1 MFKEGIG
8 MIRVIGINHKTAP
21 VDIREKVAFTPE
33 GLSETLEKIRLDI
46 DANSNDKDDP
56 QDDKNRK
63 KNNEIIILSTCNR
76 TEIYSFSDYSSEQ
89 ITNLL
94 PKHNGITE
102 ADINQY
108 SYEHEGDEATRHIMR
123 VASGLDSMV
132 LGEPQI
138 FGQLKTALKTASEY
152 KTAGSTLKRLMQHT
166 FLTAKKVRTRT
177 GIGSNPVSVAF
188 AAVNLA
194 KQIFSQMDTKTALL
208 IGAGETIELVGK
220 HLKTANIGKVIIAN
234 RNVEKATLLAEE
246 FNGVGI
252 SLQEIGEYLADADI
266 VISSTAAPMPIIGKV
281 IIANRNVEKATLL
294 AEEFNGVGISL
305 QEIGEYLAD
314 ADIVISSTA
323 APMPIIGKGTVEA
336 ALKKRKHKPIFM
348 VDIAVPRDIEAEVG
362 DLDDIFLYTVDDLQS
377 VIEDNLKSR
386 QDAAEQGELMIND
399 EVENFMNWLR
409 AQDQMDIIKR
419 YRDKIGTIQN
429 DTLEKA
435 QKLLRNGSS
444 ADEALKFLAHTL
456 TNKLAHDAT
465 VAMNK
470 AAHAGDSKLLEA
482 SNKLLN
488 LSNSDNALSKDKSH
502 PTPTDKENK

>member
-1 MFKEGIG
+1 

-21 VDIREKVAFTPE
+21 IDIREKVAFTPE
-33 GLSETLEKIRLDI
+33 NLFQTLEKIRTDI
-46 DANSNDKDDP
+46 DKNVIEKDD
-56 QDDKNRK
+56 K
-63 KNNEIIILSTCNR
+63 KNEIIILSTCNR
-76 TEIYSFSDYSSEQ
+76 TEIYSYSGSNSEYDSDQ
-89 ITNLL
+89 LTAWL
-94 PKHNGITE
+94 PQQSGITK
-102 ADINQY
+102 ADIDKY
-108 SYEHEGDEATRHIMR
+108 TYEHQGDDATRHIMR

-152 KTAGSTLKRLMQHT
+152 KTAGSTLKRLMQHA
-166 FLTAKKVRTRT
+166 FLTAKKVRTQT

-194 KQIFSQMDTKTALL
+194 KQIFSTLDTKTALL

-220 HLKTANIGKVIIAN
+220 HLKKTDIGKVIIAN
-234 RNVEKATLLAEE
+234 RNVDKATKLAEE

-252 SLQEIGEYLADADI
+252 SLQD
-266 VISSTAAPMPIIGKV
+266 
-281 IIANRNVEKATLL
+281 
-294 AEEFNGVGISL
+294 
-305 QEIGEYLAD
+305 IGEYLAD

-362 DLDDIFLYTVDDLQS
+362 DLDDIYLYTVDDLQS

-386 QDAAEQGELMIND
+386 QDAAAHGELMID
-399 EVENFMNWLR
+399 EEVQNFMGWLR

-429 DTLEKA
+429 NTLAKA
-435 QKLLRNGSS
+435 QKLLRNGST
-444 ADEALKFLAHTL
+444 ADEALQFLAHTL

-482 SNKLLN
+482 SDKLLN
-488 LSNSDNALSKDKSH
+488 LSDTIEAKSQESSVQNNSVQPNNDKDNK
-502 PTPTDKENK
+502 

>member
-1 MFKEGIG
+1 

-33 GLSETLEKIRLDI
+33 GLSHTLEKIRIEI
-46 DANSNDKDDP
+46 DQKTINKSDKAN
-56 QDDKNRK
+56 
-63 KNNEIIILSTCNR
+63 EVIILSTCNR
-76 TEIYSFSDYSSEQ
+76 TEIYSFTDYSSEQ
-89 ITNLL
+89 ITAWL
-94 PKHNGITE
+94 PQHNGITK
-102 ADINQY
+102 ADIDKY
-108 SYEHEGDEATRHIMR
+108 TYEHQGDDATRHIMR

-166 FLTAKKVRTRT
+166 FLTAKKVRTQT

-194 KQIFSQMDTKTALL
+194 KQIFSTLDTKTALL

-220 HLKTANIGKVIIAN
+220 HLQKTNIGKVIIAN
-234 RNVEKATLLAEE
+234 RNVEKATKLAEE

-252 SLQEIGEYLADADI
+252 SLQD
-266 VISSTAAPMPIIGKV
+266 
-281 IIANRNVEKATLL
+281 
-294 AEEFNGVGISL
+294 
-305 QEIGEYLAD
+305 IGEYLAD

-362 DLDDIFLYTVDDLQS
+362 DLDDIYLYTVDDLQS

-386 QDAAEQGELMIND
+386 QDAAAQGELMIND
-399 EVENFMNWLR
+399 EVQNFMSWFR

-419 YRDKIGTIQN
+419 YRDKIGSIQN
-429 DTLEKA
+429 DTLGKA
-435 QKLLRNGSS
+435 QKLLKNGAS
-444 ADEALKFLAHTL
+444 ADEALQFLAHTL

-482 SNKLLN
+482 SSKLLN
-488 LSNSDNALSKDKSH
+488 LSDNDSASTVQASRSDKTKIN
-502 PTPTDKENK
+502 KENK

>member
-1 MFKEGIG
+1 
-8 MIRVIGINHKTAP
+8 
-21 VDIREKVAFTPE
+21 
-33 GLSETLEKIRLDI
+33 
-46 DANSNDKDDP
+46 
-56 QDDKNRK
+56 
-63 KNNEIIILSTCNR
+63 
-76 TEIYSFSDYSSEQ
+76 
-89 ITNLL
+89 
-94 PKHNGITE
+94 
-102 ADINQY
+102 
-108 SYEHEGDEATRHIMR
+108 
-123 VASGLDSMV
+123 
-132 LGEPQI
+132 
-138 FGQLKTALKTASEY
+138 
-152 KTAGSTLKRLMQHT
+152 
-166 FLTAKKVRTRT
+166 
-177 GIGSNPVSVAF
+177 VSVAF

-194 KQIFSQMDTKTALL
+194 KQIFSTLDTKTALL

-220 HLKTANIGKVIIAN
+220 HLKKAN
-234 RNVEKATLLAEE
+234 
-246 FNGVGI
+246 
-252 SLQEIGEYLADADI
+252 
-266 VISSTAAPMPIIGKV
+266 IGKV

-336 ALKKRKHKPIFM
+336 ALKVRKHKPIFM

-362 DLDDIFLYTVDDLQS
+362 DLDDIYLYTVDDLQS

-399 EVENFMNWLR
+399 EVENFMSWLR

-419 YRDKIGTIQN
+419 YRDKIGSIQN

-435 QKLLRNGSS
+435 QKLLKNGSS
-444 ADEALKFLAHTL
+444 PEDALQFLAHTL

-488 LSNSDNALSKDKSH
+488 LADIKQ
-502 PTPTDKENK
+502 TQTDKEDK

>member
-1 MFKEGIG
+1 
-8 MIRVIGINHKTAP
+8 MIKVIGINHKTAP
-21 VDIREKVAFTPE
+21 VDVREKVAFTPE
-33 GLSETLEKIRLDI
+33 GLSDTLEKIRIDI
-46 DANSNDKDDP
+46 DQATSKKD
-56 QDDKNRK
+56 NK
-63 KNNEIIILSTCNR
+63 KNEVIILSTCNR
-76 TEIYSFSDYSSEQ
+76 TEIYSFSDHESEYKSEE
-89 ITNLL
+89 ISAWL
-94 PKHNGITE
+94 PTQNGISKEEIEKYT
-102 ADINQY
+102 
-108 SYEHEGDEATRHIMR
+108 YEHQDDDATRHIMR

-152 KTAGSTLKRLMQHT
+152 KTAGSTLKRLMQHA
-166 FLTAKKVRTRT
+166 FLTAKKVRTQT

-194 KQIFSQMDTKTALL
+194 KQIFSNLDSKTALL

-220 HLKTANIGKVIIAN
+220 HLQKTNIGKVIIAN
-234 RNVEKATLLAEE
+234 RNVDKATKLAEE

-252 SLQEIGEYLADADI
+252 SLQD
-266 VISSTAAPMPIIGKV
+266 
-281 IIANRNVEKATLL
+281 
-294 AEEFNGVGISL
+294 
-305 QEIGEYLAD
+305 IGEYLAD

-362 DLDDIFLYTVDDLQS
+362 DLDDIYLYTVDDLQS

-386 QDAAEQGELMIND
+386 QDAAEQGEIMIDD
-399 EVENFMNWLR
+399 EVQNFMNWLR

-419 YRDKIGTIQN
+419 YRDKIGSIQN

-444 ADEALKFLAHTL
+444 PEEALQFLAHTL

-488 LSNSDNALSKDKSH
+488 ISDIAEPKH
-502 PTPTDKENK
+502 HTPSTLTDKEDK

>member
-1 MFKEGIG
+1 

-21 VDIREKVAFTPE
+21 VEIREKVAFTPE
-33 GLSETLEKIRLDI
+33 GLTQTLEKICNDI
-46 DANSNDKDDP
+46 NEKNNNSDGS
-56 QDDKNRK
+56 KNIEK
-63 KNNEIIILSTCNR
+63 NEIIILSTCNR
-76 TEIYSFSDYSSEQ
+76 TEIYSFSEYSTDQ
-89 ITNLL
+89 ISAWL

-102 ADINQY
+102 ADISKY
-108 SYEHEGDEATRHIMR
+108 SYVHQGDDATRHIMR

-138 FGQLKTALKTASEY
+138 FGQLKSALKTASEH
-152 KTAGSTLKRLMQHT
+152 KTAGSTLKRLMQHA

-194 KQIFSQMDTKTALL
+194 KQIFSTLDTKTALL

-220 HLKTANIGKVIIAN
+220 HLQKTNIGKVIIAN
-234 RNVEKATLLAEE
+234 RDVEKA
-246 FNGVGI
+246 
-252 SLQEIGEYLADADI
+252 S
-266 VISSTAAPMPIIGKV
+266 K
-281 IIANRNVEKATLL
+281 L

-336 ALKKRKHKPIFM
+336 ALKKRKRKPIFM

-362 DLDDIFLYTVDDLQS
+362 DLEDIYLYTVDDLQS

-399 EVENFMNWLR
+399 EVDNFMGWLR

-419 YRDKIGTIQN
+419 YRDKIGSIQN

-435 QKLLRNGSS
+435 QKLLKNGSS
-444 ADEALKFLAHTL
+444 ADEALQFLAHTL

-488 LSNSDNALSKDKSH
+488 LSDNSQTN
-502 PTPTDKENK
+502 TDKDNK

>member
-1 MFKEGIG
+1 

-21 VDIREKVAFTPE
+21 VDIREKVAFTPD
-33 GLSETLEKIRLDI
+33 GLSSTLEKIRLDI
-46 DANSNDKDDP
+46 EQSQTETTNPAPEKKANKD
-56 QDDKNRK
+56 
-63 KNNEIIILSTCNR
+63 NEIIILSTCNR
-76 TEIYSFSDYSSEQ
+76 TEIYAFSDYSAAQLSDW
-89 ITNLL
+89 L

-102 ADINQY
+102 ADIAKY
-108 SYEHEGDEATRHIMR
+108 SYEHHGEDATRHIMR

-194 KQIFSQMDTKTALL
+194 KQIFSRLDTKTALL

-220 HLKTANIGKVIIAN
+220 HLKKANIGKVIIAN
-234 RNVEKATLLAEE
+234 RNVEKAT
-246 FNGVGI
+246 
-252 SLQEIGEYLADADI
+252 
-266 VISSTAAPMPIIGKV
+266 
-281 IIANRNVEKATLL
+281 RL

-336 ALKKRKHKPIFM
+336 ALKTRKHKPIFM

-399 EVENFMNWLR
+399 EVDNFMSWLR

-429 DTLEKA
+429 DTLAKA
-435 QKLLRNGSS
+435 QKLLKNGAS
-444 ADEALKFLAHTL
+444 ADEALQFLAHTL

-488 LSNSDNALSKDKSH
+488 LSNNDHVKNQHIKATAEIDKKDN
-502 PTPTDKENK
+502 PTPIDKEIK

>member
-1 MFKEGIG
+1 
-8 MIRVIGINHKTAP
+8 MIKVIGINHKTAP

-33 GLSETLEKIRLDI
+33 GLSQTLEKIRTDI
-46 DANSNDKDDP
+46 IQDTLLENNKSN
-56 QDDKNRK
+56 
-63 KNNEIIILSTCNR
+63 EVIILSTCNR
-76 TEIYSFSDYSSEQ
+76 TEIYSFSGGSSNNSGHSTENIPKRDSSYSSDQ
-89 ITNLL
+89 ITAWL
-94 PKHNGITE
+94 PQQNGITK
-102 ADINQY
+102 ADIEKHT
-108 SYEHEGDEATRHIMR
+108 YEHQGDDATRHIMR

-152 KTAGSTLKRLMQHT
+152 QTAGSTLKRLMQHA
-166 FLTAKKVRTRT
+166 FLTAKKVRTQT

-194 KQIFSQMDTKTALL
+194 KQIFSNLETKTALL

-220 HLKTANIGKVIIAN
+220 HLAKANIGKVIIAN
-234 RNVEKATLLAEE
+234 RNVEKATKLAEE

-252 SLQEIGEYLADADI
+252 SLQEIGEYL
-266 VISSTAAPMPIIGKV
+266 P
-281 IIANRNVEKATLL
+281 
-294 AEEFNGVGISL
+294 
-305 QEIGEYLAD
+305 D

-362 DLDDIFLYTVDDLQS
+362 DLDDIYLYTVDDLQS

-386 QDAAEQGELMIND
+386 QDAAAQGELMID
-399 EVENFMNWLR
+399 EEVQNFGSWLR

-419 YRDKIGTIQN
+419 YRDKIATIQN

-444 ADEALKFLAHTL
+444 PEETLQFLAHTL

-470 AAHAGDSKLLEA
+470 AAHAGDIKLLEA

-488 LSNSDNALSKDKSH
+488 LNDETSTVNKQPRKTNKDNK
-502 PTPTDKENK
+502 

>member
-1 MFKEGIG
+1 

-33 GLSETLEKIRLDI
+33 HLSGTLEKIRIDI
-46 DANSNDKDDP
+46 DQKP
-56 QDDKNRK
+56 TK
-63 KNNEIIILSTCNR
+63 KNELKQEFIILSTCNR
-76 TEIYSFSDYSSEQ
+76 TEIYSYSDSSPEQ
-89 ITNLL
+89 IASLL
-94 PKHNGITE
+94 PQQNGITKS
-102 ADINQY
+102 DIEKY
-108 SYEHEGDEATRHIMR
+108 SYQHQGDEATRHIMR

-152 KTAGSTLKRLMQHT
+152 RTAGSTLKRLMQHA
-166 FLTAKKVRTRT
+166 FLTAKKVRTQT

-194 KQIFSQMDTKTALL
+194 KQIFSTLDTKTALL

-220 HLKTANIGKVIIAN
+220 HLKNANIGKVIIAN
-234 RNVEKATLLAEE
+234 RNVEKATKLAEE

-252 SLQEIGEYLADADI
+252 SLQDIGEYL
-266 VISSTAAPMPIIGKV
+266 V
-281 IIANRNVEKATLL
+281 
-294 AEEFNGVGISL
+294 
-305 QEIGEYLAD
+305 D

-323 APMPIIGKGTVEA
+323 APMPIIGKGTVEG

-386 QDAAEQGELMIND
+386 QDAAKQGELMIED
-399 EVENFMNWLR
+399 EVQNFMSWLR
-409 AQDQMDIIKR
+409 AQDQIDIIKR
-419 YRDKIGTIQN
+419 YRDKIGTIQS
-429 DTLEKA
+429 DTLVKA
-435 QKLLRNGSS
+435 QKLLKNGST
-444 ADEALKFLAHTL
+444 AEDALQFLAHTL

-470 AAHAGDSKLLEA
+470 AAHAGDMDLLEA

-488 LSNSDNALSKDKSH
+488 LSDKTVDKPKNSSSNFSNKISKNND
-502 PTPTDKENK
+502 TNKEENEQ

>member
-1 MFKEGIG
+1 
-8 MIRVIGINHKTAP
+8 MIKVIGINHKTAP

-33 GLSETLEKIRLDI
+33 GLSDILEKIRI
-46 DANSNDKDDP
+46 NIEQTITDKD
-56 QDDKNRK
+56 NK
-63 KNNEIIILSTCNR
+63 KNEVIILSTCNR
-76 TEIYSFSDYSSEQ
+76 TEIYSFSDDNSKSSSEYSSEE
-89 ITNLL
+89 ISAWL
-94 PKHNGITE
+94 PKNNGITKE
-102 ADINQY
+102 DIEKY
-108 SYEHEGDEATRHIMR
+108 TYEHQGDDATRHIMR

-138 FGQLKTALKTASEY
+138 FGQLKTALKIASEY
-152 KTAGSTLKRLMQHT
+152 KTAGSTLKRLMQHA
-166 FLTAKKVRTRT
+166 FLTAKKVRTQT

-194 KQIFSQMDTKTALL
+194 KQIFSNLDSKTALL

-220 HLKTANIGKVIIAN
+220 HLKKTNIGKVIIAN
-234 RNVEKATLLAEE
+234 RNVDKATKLAEE

-252 SLQEIGEYLADADI
+252 SLQD
-266 VISSTAAPMPIIGKV
+266 
-281 IIANRNVEKATLL
+281 
-294 AEEFNGVGISL
+294 
-305 QEIGEYLAD
+305 IGEYLAD

-362 DLDDIFLYTVDDLQS
+362 DLDDIYLYTVDDLQS

-386 QDAAEQGELMIND
+386 QDAAEQGEIMIDD
-399 EVENFMNWLR
+399 EVQNFMSWLR
-409 AQDQMDIIKR
+409 AQDQMGIIKR
-419 YRDKIGTIQN
+419 YRDKIGTIQS

-435 QKLLRNGSS
+435 QKLLRNGASPEES
-444 ADEALKFLAHTL
+444 LQFLAHTL

-488 LSNSDNALSKDKSH
+488 LSDITEPKH
-502 PTPTDKENK
+502 HTPSTNTDKEDKQP